1 MNEETYSVPTATM
14 NERPEDFELVFE
26 IPGVGKGEADLHVEN
41 RSLILKTH
49 AKHQNPAG
57 FKQVAAEFEHENYA
71 VSVDLPET
79 ADPATISAKLENGVL
94 RVVVRKRPE
103 TQARVIAIA

>member
-1 MNEETYSVPTATM
+1 MNEETYIVPTATM

-26 IPGVGKGEADLHVEN
+26 IPGVGKGEADLHIEN

-94 RVVVRKRPE
+94 RVIVRKRPE

>member
-49 AKHQNPAG
+49 AKYQNPAG
-57 FKQVAAEFEHENYA
+57 FKQVAAEFEHANYA

-79 ADPATISAKLENGVL
+79 ADPSTISAKLENGVL

-103 TQARVIAIA
+103 TKARAIAIG

>member
-1 MNEETYSVPTATM
+1 MNEETYIVPTATM

-26 IPGVGKGEADLHVEN
+26 IPGVGKGEADLHIEN

-71 VSVDLPET
+71 ISVDLPET
-79 ADPATISAKLENGVL
+79 ADPSTISAKLENGVL

>member
-1 MNEETYSVPTATM
+1 MNEETYIVPTATM

-26 IPGVGKGEADLHVEN
+26 IPGVGKGEADLHIEN